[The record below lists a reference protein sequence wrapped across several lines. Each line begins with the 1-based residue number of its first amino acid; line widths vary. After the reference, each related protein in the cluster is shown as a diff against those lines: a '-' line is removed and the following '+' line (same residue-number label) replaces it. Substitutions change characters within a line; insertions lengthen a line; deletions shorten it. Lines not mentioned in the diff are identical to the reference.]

1 MAVRHL
7 AQSEDPSY
15 LINAMGPLRGFKIV
29 EIAGIGPGPLCGMLL
44 AEMGAQLIRIDRL
57 FDSGLGLDMPA
68 RFNLMNRSRPAIAVD
83 LKQPEGV
90 DLVLRLCE
98 TADAIFEGY
107 RPGVMERLGLG
118 PDQCIDRNKR
128 LVYGRM
134 TGWGQDGPLADAVGH
149 DANYLGLSGAL
160 SAIGE
165 KGGLPVVPL
174 NLVADFGGGAL
185 YLAMGMLAALLE
197 AGKSGEGQVVD
208 AAMVDGVAS
217 MMTMFY
223 GLRAGGM
230 WSDDRGSN
238 LLDGGA
244 PFYRTYASKDEKS
257 VVVCALESKFFR
269 ALLDALGIDDID
281 PREQFDN
288 AKWPEHEKIL
298 EDLFGSKTRDEWR
311 EILEGTDACFAP
323 VLSLTE
329 APQHPHNEARE
340 TFVNVDGI
348 EQPGPA
354 PRFSRTKSEI
364 RHAPVE
370 PGERVHE
377 TLSDWGL
384 SESDVSELIDR
395 GVVGRQAA
403 LPS

>member
-1 MAVRHL
+1 
-7 AQSEDPSY
+7 
-15 LINAMGPLRGFKIV
+15 MGPLRGFKIV
-29 EIAGIGPGPLCGMLL
+29 EIAGIGPSQLCGMLL
-44 AEMGAQLIRIDRL
+44 ADMGAQVIRVDRL
-57 FDSGLGLDMPA
+57 SDSGLGIAMPA
-68 RFNLMNRSRPAIAVD
+68 KYDLMNRSRPSIAID
-83 LKQPEGV
+83 LKQSDGME
-90 DLVLRLCE
+90 LVLRLCE

-118 PDQCIDRNKR
+118 PDTCIGRNKR

-149 DANYLGLSGAL
+149 DGNYLGLSGAL
-160 SAIGE
+160 STIGE

-185 YLAMGMLAALLE
+185 YLAVGMLAAMLE

-208 AAMVDGVAS
+208 AAMVDGAAS

-230 WSDDRGSN
+230 WNDDRGTN

-244 PFYRTYASKDEKS
+244 PFYRTYATKDDKS
-257 VVVCALESKFFR
+257 IVVCALESKFFR
-269 ALLDALGIDDID
+269 ALLLALDIDDID
-281 PREQFDN
+281 PRDQFDG
-288 AKWPEHEKIL
+288 AKWPEHEKIFKN
-298 EDLFGSKTRDEWR
+298 LFRTKSRDEWSD
-311 EILEGTDACFAP
+311 ILEGTDACFAP
-323 VLSLTE
+323 ILSVSE
-329 APQHPHNEARE
+329 APQHPHNDARK

-364 RHAPVE
+364 RHAPTE
-370 PGERVHE
+370 AGERVHE

-384 SESDVSELIDR
+384 SESDVTDLIDR
-395 GVVGRQAA
+395 GIVGCKTAR
-403 LPS
+403 L